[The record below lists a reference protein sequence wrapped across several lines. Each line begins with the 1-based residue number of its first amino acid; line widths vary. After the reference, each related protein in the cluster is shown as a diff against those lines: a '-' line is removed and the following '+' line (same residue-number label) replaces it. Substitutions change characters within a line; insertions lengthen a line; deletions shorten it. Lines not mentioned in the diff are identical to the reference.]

1 MGSIIWIPTE
11 SSQMEEFIGTWKFQ
25 SSDNFEE
32 YLKAL
37 GIPLPLRKLANLTS
51 PTVIIKRVDD
61 EKFSVTTDPV
71 VRAITVTFKLGET
84 VEENTVD
91 LRTVSSVF
99 EFDMETKTFIWT
111 STDKHGVVTVVKRT
125 ISGDKM
131 NVCMECCRMQ
141 RSLLAHSQQHSC
153 IVQSQL

>member
-11 SSQMEEFIGTWKFQ
+11 SSQMEEFIGTWK
-25 SSDNFEE
+25 FEE

-51 PTVIIKRVDD
+51 PTVNIKRVDD
-61 EKFSVTTDPV
+61 EKFSVTTDAV
-71 VRAITVTFKLGET
+71 VRALTVTFKLGET

-111 STDKHGVVTVVKRT
+111 
-125 ISGDKM
+125 
-131 NVCMECCRMQ
+131 
-141 RSLLAHSQQHSC
+141 
-153 IVQSQL
+153 